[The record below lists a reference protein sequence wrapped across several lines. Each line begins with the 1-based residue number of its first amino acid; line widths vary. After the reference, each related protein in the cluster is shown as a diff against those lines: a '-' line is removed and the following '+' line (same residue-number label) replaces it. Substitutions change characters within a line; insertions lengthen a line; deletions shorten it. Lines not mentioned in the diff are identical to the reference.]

1 MNRLDFIKISEWIE
15 PNSKVLDLGCADG
28 ALLKYL
34 QSEKMTAGYGIEITP
49 ENIEKGIKNKVN
61 IIQMNLED
69 GLSVFDNQ
77 FFDTVILS
85 QTLQAMVNIEK
96 IMDEMKRVA
105 KNIIVS
111 FPNFG
116 YWKNRLQIL
125 NGKMP
130 KSSDQS
136 QVSLTQSPRPRSPRP
151 GSEHTNCRS
160 RTPSS
165 ALNRTPLAG
174 GPTKNTFIP
183 AKRRSNQALA
193 YTRRANKVC
202 NLLIG
207 SGSSDSINSRGPNK
221 FNNSRSKVTP
231 SGAPISNNHG
241 TSPGDSN
248 FEK

>member
-15 PNSKVLDLGCADG
+15 PDSKVLDLGCADG

-34 QSEKMTAGYGIEITP
+34 QAKKMTAGYGIEIIP

-130 KSSDQS
+130 KSSDLPHEWYNTPNIHLCTVKDFYDLCEKKRLIIEDQLF
-136 QVSLTQSPRPRSPRP
+136 LTENQPIKYFSNLR
-151 GSEHTNCRS
+151 GS
-160 RTPSS
+160 
-165 ALNRTPLAG
+165 
-174 GPTKNTFIP
+174 
-183 AKRRSNQALA
+183 
-193 YTRRANKVC
+193 
-202 NLLIG
+202 IG
-207 SGSSDSINSRGPNK
+207 IFK
-221 FNNSRSKVTP
+221 LSK
-231 SGAPISNNHG
+231 
-241 TSPGDSN
+241 
-248 FEK
+248 

>member
-34 QSEKMTAGYGIEITP
+34 QVEKMTTGYGIEITP
-49 ENIEKGIKNKVN
+49 TNIEKGIKNKIN

-130 KSSDQS
+130 KSSDLPHEWYNTPNIHLCTVKDFYDLCEKKRLIIEDQLF
-136 QVSLTQSPRPRSPRP
+136 LTENQPIKYFSNLR
-151 GSEHTNCRS
+151 GS
-160 RTPSS
+160 
-165 ALNRTPLAG
+165 
-174 GPTKNTFIP
+174 
-183 AKRRSNQALA
+183 
-193 YTRRANKVC
+193 
-202 NLLIG
+202 IG
-207 SGSSDSINSRGPNK
+207 IFK
-221 FNNSRSKVTP
+221 LSK
-231 SGAPISNNHG
+231 
-241 TSPGDSN
+241 
-248 FEK
+248 

>member
-34 QSEKMTAGYGIEITP
+34 QAEKMTTGYGIEITP
-49 ENIEKGIKNKVN
+49 ANIEKGIKNKIN

-130 KSSDQS
+130 KSSDLPHEWYNTPNIHLCTVKDFYDLCEKKRLIIEDQLF
-136 QVSLTQSPRPRSPRP
+136 LTENQPIKYFSNLR
-151 GSEHTNCRS
+151 GS
-160 RTPSS
+160 
-165 ALNRTPLAG
+165 
-174 GPTKNTFIP
+174 
-183 AKRRSNQALA
+183 
-193 YTRRANKVC
+193 
-202 NLLIG
+202 IG
-207 SGSSDSINSRGPNK
+207 IFK
-221 FNNSRSKVTP
+221 LSK
-231 SGAPISNNHG
+231 
-241 TSPGDSN
+241 
-248 FEK
+248 

>member
-1 MNRLDFIKISEWIE
+1 MNRLDFIKISEWID

-34 QSEKMTAGYGIEITP
+34 QAEKMTTGYGIEITP
-49 ENIEKGIKNKVN
+49 ANIEKGIKNKIN

-116 YWKNRLQIL
+116 YWKNRLQII

-130 KSSDQS
+130 KSSDLPHEWYNTPNIHLCTVKDFYDLCEKKRLIIEDQLF
-136 QVSLTQSPRPRSPRP
+136 LTENQPIKYFSNLR
-151 GSEHTNCRS
+151 GS
-160 RTPSS
+160 
-165 ALNRTPLAG
+165 
-174 GPTKNTFIP
+174 
-183 AKRRSNQALA
+183 
-193 YTRRANKVC
+193 
-202 NLLIG
+202 IG
-207 SGSSDSINSRGPNK
+207 IFK
-221 FNNSRSKVTP
+221 LSK
-231 SGAPISNNHG
+231 
-241 TSPGDSN
+241 
-248 FEK
+248 

>member
-34 QSEKMTAGYGIEITP
+34 QAEKMTAGYGIEISP
-49 ENIEKGIKNKVN
+49 ANIEKGIKNKIN

-116 YWKNRLQIL
+116 YWKNRLQII

-130 KSSDQS
+130 KSSDLPHEWYNTPNIHLCTVKDFYDLCEKKRLIIEDQLF
-136 QVSLTQSPRPRSPRP
+136 LTQNQSIKYFSNLR
-151 GSEHTNCRS
+151 GS
-160 RTPSS
+160 
-165 ALNRTPLAG
+165 
-174 GPTKNTFIP
+174 
-183 AKRRSNQALA
+183 
-193 YTRRANKVC
+193 
-202 NLLIG
+202 IG
-207 SGSSDSINSRGPNK
+207 IFK
-221 FNNSRSKVTP
+221 LSK
-231 SGAPISNNHG
+231 
-241 TSPGDSN
+241 
-248 FEK
+248 

>member
-1 MNRLDFIKISEWIE
+1 MNRLDFIKISEWIK

-34 QSEKMTAGYGIEITP
+34 HAEKMIAGYGIEIIP

-105 KNIIVS
+105 KNMIVS

-130 KSSDQS
+130 KSSDLPHEWYNTPNIHLCTVKDFYDLCEKKRLIIEDQLF
-136 QVSLTQSPRPRSPRP
+136 LTENQPIKNFYNLR
-151 GSEHTNCRS
+151 GS
-160 RTPSS
+160 
-165 ALNRTPLAG
+165 
-174 GPTKNTFIP
+174 
-183 AKRRSNQALA
+183 
-193 YTRRANKVC
+193 
-202 NLLIG
+202 IG
-207 SGSSDSINSRGPNK
+207 IFK
-221 FNNSRSKVTP
+221 LSK
-231 SGAPISNNHG
+231 
-241 TSPGDSN
+241 
-248 FEK
+248 

>member
-34 QSEKMTAGYGIEITP
+34 QAEKMTTGYGIEITP
-49 ENIEKGIKNKVN
+49 ANIEKGIKNKIN

-96 IMDEMKRVA
+96 IIDEMKRVA

-116 YWKNRLQIL
+116 YWKNRLQII

-130 KSSDQS
+130 KSSDLPHEWYNTPNIHLCTVKDFYDLCEKKRLIIEDQLF
-136 QVSLTQSPRPRSPRP
+136 LTENQPIKYFSNLR
-151 GSEHTNCRS
+151 GS
-160 RTPSS
+160 
-165 ALNRTPLAG
+165 
-174 GPTKNTFIP
+174 
-183 AKRRSNQALA
+183 
-193 YTRRANKVC
+193 
-202 NLLIG
+202 IG
-207 SGSSDSINSRGPNK
+207 IFK
-221 FNNSRSKVTP
+221 LSK
-231 SGAPISNNHG
+231 
-241 TSPGDSN
+241 
-248 FEK
+248 

>member
-15 PNSKVLDLGCADG
+15 PNSKILDLGCADG

-34 QSEKMTAGYGIEITP
+34 QAEKMTTGYGIEITP
-49 ENIEKGIKNKVN
+49 ANIEKGIKNKIN

-130 KSSDQS
+130 KSSDLPHEWYNTPNIHLCTVKDFYDLCEKKRLIIEDQLF
-136 QVSLTQSPRPRSPRP
+136 LTENQPIKYFSNLR
-151 GSEHTNCRS
+151 GS
-160 RTPSS
+160 
-165 ALNRTPLAG
+165 
-174 GPTKNTFIP
+174 
-183 AKRRSNQALA
+183 
-193 YTRRANKVC
+193 
-202 NLLIG
+202 IG
-207 SGSSDSINSRGPNK
+207 IFK
-221 FNNSRSKVTP
+221 LSK
-231 SGAPISNNHG
+231 
-241 TSPGDSN
+241 
-248 FEK
+248 

>member
-1 MNRLDFIKISEWIE
+1 MNRLDFIKISEWIK

-34 QSEKMTAGYGIEITP
+34 HAEKMIAGYGIEIIP

-105 KNIIVS
+105 KNMIVS

-130 KSSDQS
+130 KSSDLPHEWYNTPNIHLCTVKDFYDLCEKKRLIIEDQLF
-136 QVSLTQSPRPRSPRP
+136 LTENQPIKYFSNLR
-151 GSEHTNCRS
+151 GS
-160 RTPSS
+160 
-165 ALNRTPLAG
+165 
-174 GPTKNTFIP
+174 
-183 AKRRSNQALA
+183 
-193 YTRRANKVC
+193 
-202 NLLIG
+202 IG
-207 SGSSDSINSRGPNK
+207 IFK
-221 FNNSRSKVTP
+221 LSK
-231 SGAPISNNHG
+231 
-241 TSPGDSN
+241 
-248 FEK
+248 

>member
-34 QSEKMTAGYGIEITP
+34 QSEKMTGGYGIEITP

-130 KSSDQS
+130 KSSDLPHEWYNTPNIHLCTVKDFYDLCEKKRLIIEDQLF
-136 QVSLTQSPRPRSPRP
+136 LTENQPIKYFSNLR
-151 GSEHTNCRS
+151 GS
-160 RTPSS
+160 
-165 ALNRTPLAG
+165 
-174 GPTKNTFIP
+174 
-183 AKRRSNQALA
+183 
-193 YTRRANKVC
+193 
-202 NLLIG
+202 IG
-207 SGSSDSINSRGPNK
+207 IFK
-221 FNNSRSKVTP
+221 LSK
-231 SGAPISNNHG
+231 
-241 TSPGDSN
+241 
-248 FEK
+248 

>member
-34 QSEKMTAGYGIEITP
+34 QLEKMTTGYGIEITP
-49 ENIEKGIKNKVN
+49 ENIEKGIKNKIN

-130 KSSDQS
+130 KSSDLPHEWYNTPNIHLCTVKDFYDLCEKKRLIIEDQLF
-136 QVSLTQSPRPRSPRP
+136 LTENQPIKYFSNLR
-151 GSEHTNCRS
+151 GS
-160 RTPSS
+160 
-165 ALNRTPLAG
+165 
-174 GPTKNTFIP
+174 
-183 AKRRSNQALA
+183 
-193 YTRRANKVC
+193 
-202 NLLIG
+202 IG
-207 SGSSDSINSRGPNK
+207 IFK
-221 FNNSRSKVTP
+221 LSK
-231 SGAPISNNHG
+231 
-241 TSPGDSN
+241 
-248 FEK
+248 

>member
-34 QSEKMTAGYGIEITP
+34 QAEKMTAGYGIEITP
-49 ENIEKGIKNKVN
+49 ANIEKGIKNKIN

-116 YWKNRLQIL
+116 YWKNRLQII

-130 KSSDQS
+130 KSSDLPHEWYNTPNIHLCTVKDFYDLCEKKRLIIEDQLFLTENQS
-136 QVSLTQSPRPRSPRP
+136 IKYFSNLR
-151 GSEHTNCRS
+151 GS
-160 RTPSS
+160 
-165 ALNRTPLAG
+165 
-174 GPTKNTFIP
+174 
-183 AKRRSNQALA
+183 
-193 YTRRANKVC
+193 
-202 NLLIG
+202 IG
-207 SGSSDSINSRGPNK
+207 IFK
-221 FNNSRSKVTP
+221 LSK
-231 SGAPISNNHG
+231 
-241 TSPGDSN
+241 
-248 FEK
+248 

>member
-1 MNRLDFIKISEWIE
+1 MNRLDFIKISEWIK

-34 QSEKMTAGYGIEITP
+34 QAEKMTSGYGIEITP
-49 ENIEKGIKNKVN
+49 ENIEKGIKNKIN

-116 YWKNRLQIL
+116 FWKNRLQII

-130 KSSDQS
+130 KSSDLPHEWYNTPNIHLCTVKDFYDLCEKKRLIIEDQLF
-136 QVSLTQSPRPRSPRP
+136 LTENQPIKYFSNLR
-151 GSEHTNCRS
+151 GS
-160 RTPSS
+160 
-165 ALNRTPLAG
+165 
-174 GPTKNTFIP
+174 
-183 AKRRSNQALA
+183 
-193 YTRRANKVC
+193 
-202 NLLIG
+202 IG
-207 SGSSDSINSRGPNK
+207 IFK
-221 FNNSRSKVTP
+221 LSK
-231 SGAPISNNHG
+231 
-241 TSPGDSN
+241 
-248 FEK
+248 

>member
-34 QSEKMTAGYGIEITP
+34 QAEKMATGYGIEITP
-49 ENIEKGIKNKVN
+49 ANIEKGIKNKIN

-116 YWKNRLQIL
+116 YWKNRLQII

-130 KSSDQS
+130 KSSDLPHEWYNTPNIHLCTVKDFNDLCEKKRLIIEDQLF
-136 QVSLTQSPRPRSPRP
+136 LTENQPIKYFSNLR
-151 GSEHTNCRS
+151 GS
-160 RTPSS
+160 
-165 ALNRTPLAG
+165 
-174 GPTKNTFIP
+174 
-183 AKRRSNQALA
+183 
-193 YTRRANKVC
+193 
-202 NLLIG
+202 IG
-207 SGSSDSINSRGPNK
+207 IFK
-221 FNNSRSKVTP
+221 LSK
-231 SGAPISNNHG
+231 
-241 TSPGDSN
+241 
-248 FEK
+248 

>member
-34 QSEKMTAGYGIEITP
+34 QAEKMTASYGIEITP
-49 ENIEKGIKNKVN
+49 ENIEKGIKNKIN

-130 KSSDQS
+130 KSSDLPHEWYNTPNIHLCTVKDFYDLCEKKRLIIEDQLF
-136 QVSLTQSPRPRSPRP
+136 LTENQPIKYFSNLR
-151 GSEHTNCRS
+151 GS
-160 RTPSS
+160 
-165 ALNRTPLAG
+165 
-174 GPTKNTFIP
+174 
-183 AKRRSNQALA
+183 
-193 YTRRANKVC
+193 
-202 NLLIG
+202 IG
-207 SGSSDSINSRGPNK
+207 IFK
-221 FNNSRSKVTP
+221 LSK
-231 SGAPISNNHG
+231 
-241 TSPGDSN
+241 
-248 FEK
+248 